1 MKNKDQ
7 KHYIG
12 QVRVGPKGQIVI
24 PKEVRQMFGIEPGDS
39 LLLLADADRGIA
51 LERTSVFAKIA
62 KTIFAGRGK
71 EVYPD
76 RTEEEMAEFA
86 HAIEQVQQEAEEE

>member
-51 LERTSVFAKIA
+51 LERTSVFTKIA

-71 EVYPD
+71 EGYPE

-86 HAIEQVQQEAEEE
+86 HAIEQVQQEDEEE